1 MALLRH
7 PAWPHVRAGLVAL
20 HVLSLVVL
28 SLPGEGAVHDPARWK
43 SANARTDLRQWAARL
58 TAWGWPIDERGLER
72 VLWSAGDAY
81 LRVQAPLAAPFQAYA
96 ELTGSRQGWSMFA
109 SPQRHPAELHVD
121 VEQDGRWVPIYRPQS
136 DAHAWNR
143 DQFEHNR
150 FRKFLGRFAR
160 GFHRRHYDEA
170 ARWVATK
177 AAREHP
183 AATRVRVS
191 LWRYSTLPPE
201 RVRAG
206 EAPDDGRTE
215 HPRVFEAREGT
226 LLPRA
231 SHEPGP
237 AEPSASEPSEP
248 EASP

>member
-1 MALLRH
+1 MALLSH

-28 SLPGEGAVHDPARWK
+28 SLPGQGAVHDPRRWQTE
-43 SANARTDLRQWAARL
+43 NARADLRQMAARL
-58 TAWGWPIDERGLER
+58 TAWGWSIDEHGLER
-72 VLWSAGDAY
+72 ALWSTGDAY
-81 LRVQAPLAAPFQAYA
+81 LRVQRPVAAPFEVYA

-121 VEQDGRWVPIYRPQS
+121 LEQDGAWQPLYRPHS

-143 DQFEHNR
+143 KQLEHNR

-160 GFHRRHYDEA
+160 GFHPRHYDQA
-170 ARWVATK
+170 ARWLATK

-183 AATRVRVS
+183 EASRVRVR
-191 LWRYSTLPPE
+191 LWRYATLPPA

-206 EAPDDGRTE
+206 ERPEDGRYE
-215 HPRVFEAREGT
+215 HERVFDVAALGAEAR
-226 LLPRA
+226 R
-231 SHEPGP
+231 
-237 AEPSASEPSEP
+237 
-248 EASP
+248 

>member
-1 MALLRH
+1 MSVFRH

-20 HVLSLVVL
+20 HVVSLVVL
-28 SLPGEGAVHDPARWK
+28 SLPDAGAVHDPARWK
-43 SANARTDLRQWAARL
+43 TDNARADLRQMAQRL
-58 TAWGWPIDERGLER
+58 RGWGWDIDEHGLER
-72 VLWSAGDAY
+72 ALWSAGDAY
-81 LRVQAPLAAPFQAYA
+81 LRVQQPVAAPFEVYA
-96 ELTGSRQGWSMFA
+96 ELTGSRQGWTMFA

-121 VEQDGRWVPIYRPQS
+121 VEQGGRWQPLYRPHS

-160 GFHRRHYDEA
+160 GFRRQHYDEA
-170 ARWVATK
+170 ARWVAAK

-183 AATRVRVS
+183 EASRVRVR
-191 LWRYSTLPPE
+191 LWRYGTLPPD

-206 EAPDDGRTE
+206 QRPSDGRYE
-215 HPRVFEAREGT
+215 HERVFDGQT
-226 LLPRA
+226 
-231 SHEPGP
+231 S
-237 AEPSASEPSEP
+237 